1 MLNESS
7 IYVVGIFIHLLDLKF
22 VYFYSC
28 YYWYLGGWYNRPR
41 NKASHVS
48 RYGKISRWVVAHLAV
63 ISMILSYVLAAVLWI
78 VGWTVPLT
86 KLEDASSVGPY
97 HLLLLSNS
105 FYAFAVLL
113 TFFEA
118 SHLLQVDSTL
128 GPLHLSLMMMTKDIV
143 RFFALFALNF
153 CAFAFAMRKLYS
165 QYVQLTAAQVAKSR
179 NATNTSHPFER

>member
-1 MLNESS
+1 MG
-7 IYVVGIFIHLLDLKF
+7 IWVVGIIVQEIKQAM
-22 VYFYSC
+22 YQGMER
-28 YYWYLGGWYNRPR
+28 YLGEW
-41 NKASHVS
+41 
-48 RYGKISRWVVAHLAV
+48 WHLAV
-63 ISMILSYVLAAVLWI
+63 IPMILSYVLAAVLWI
-78 VGWTVPLT
+78 VGYTSLARDSGDWTVSLS
-86 KLEDASSVGPY
+86 KLEDASSLGPY

-153 CAFAFAMRKLYS
+153 CAFALAMRKLYS
-165 QYVQLTAAQVAKSR
+165 QYVQTSAQVAKSS
-179 NATNTSHPFER
+179 NATITSHPFER